1 MTTTKSPRRRIGCAL
16 LIGAGLLLIVALAAG
31 GVIWQRRI
39 TADTTGLPP
48 GWQLVSATQG
58 TLEATVDATGDVEP
72 VTQAQLNFEVHGTVT
87 EVLVKAGDQVTLDQP
102 LARIDTTDLQLGLE
116 KAQADLLQQRADY
129 QALLEGATPQ
139 EIAEAQA
146 RIARAQSQYQ
156 QTASSVTEADIAAA
170 RADLERAQ
178 ARLERLA
185 SGPETKDRVE
195 AETAVQR
202 AEATLA
208 EARSQLAAAKERAR
222 LDMET
227 AANEVRNRQDE
238 YSQIYWDN
246 REQEQVLRR
255 LNRELPQA
263 DKDKEAAALRA
274 IQDAETTLEQRRI
287 AYEEARTAEITT
299 LQQNEASLRDA
310 QAKLDDVLSGS
321 RPEDL
326 ADARADV
333 QRAQAKLAELTGA
346 RRSSTLAAEQASV
359 TEAQMQLE
367 KLLADPQASEFA
379 RAEAAIARAEI
390 AVKEAQRD
398 LERATLTAPFAAT
411 VTRVNLHVGERS
423 DTPSGS
429 SSNAAI
435 IIADV
440 QHLQV
445 KVPIDE
451 LDIAQVDIEQQVR
464 VILDALPESDV
475 AGTVTDIAPTADKS
489 DQGTTT
495 YEVTVA
501 LDAGDA
507 PVRAGMTAV
516 VEIVTL
522 RKEDVVIVP
531 RRAVQSEAG
540 QSFVLL
546 PADGPPPQ
554 PNLPASERR
563 EVQLGLSDREFV
575 EIVSGLEPGDE
586 VLVQDVVTT
595 FNPFGG

>member
-16 LIGAGLLLIVALAAG
+16 LIGASLLLIVALAVG
-31 GVIWQRRI
+31 GAIWQRHI
-39 TADTTGLPP
+39 AADTTDLPP
-48 GWQLVSATQG
+48 GWQLVTATQG

-87 EVLVKAGDQVTLDQP
+87 EVLVKAGDHVTPDQP
-102 LARIDTTDLQLGLE
+102 LARIDTTDLQLSLE

-246 REQEQVLRR
+246 REQEQALRR

-274 IQDAETTLEQRRI
+274 IQDAETVLEQRRI

-411 VTRVNLHVGERS
+411 VTRVNLRVGERS

-429 SSNAAI
+429 SNPAI
-435 IIADV
+435 TIADV
-440 QHLQV
+440 RQLQV

-464 VILDALPESDV
+464 VILDALPESNV
-475 AGTVTDIAPTADKS
+475 TGTVTDIAPTADKS

-495 YEVTVA
+495 YAVTVA

-546 PADGPPPQ
+546 PSDGPPSQ
-554 PNLPASERR
+554 PGLPASERR
-563 EVQLGLSDREFV
+563 AVQLGLSDREFV

>member
-16 LIGAGLLLIVALAAG
+16 LIGGGLLLIVALAAG
-31 GVIWQRRI
+31 GMIWQRRI
-39 TADTTGLPP
+39 AADTTGLPP
-48 GWQLVSATQG
+48 DWQLISATQG

-87 EVLVKAGDQVTLDQP
+87 EVLVKAGDQVTPDQP

-116 KAQADLLQQRADY
+116 KAQADLLQQQADY

-178 ARLERLA
+178 ARLERLS
-185 SGPETKDRVE
+185 SGPEPKDRVE

-202 AEATLA
+202 AESTLA

-227 AANEVRNRQDE
+227 AANEVRNRQEE

-246 REQEQVLRR
+246 REQEQALSR

-299 LQQNEASLRDA
+299 LQQNEASLRDV
-310 QAKLDDVLSGS
+310 QAKLDDVLSGTRS
-321 RPEDL
+321 EDL

-333 QRAQAKLAELTGA
+333 QRAQAKMAELTGA
-346 RRSSTLAAEQASV
+346 RRSSNLAAEQASV
-359 TEAQMQLE
+359 TESQIQLE

-390 AVKEAQRD
+390 VVKEAQRD
-398 LERATLTAPFAAT
+398 LQRATLTAPFAAT
-411 VTRVNLHVGERS
+411 VTRVNLRVGERS

-429 SSNAAI
+429 SSNTAI
-435 IIADV
+435 TIADV
-440 QHLQV
+440 QQLQV

-475 AGTVTDIAPTADKS
+475 TGTVTDIAPTADKS

-546 PADGPPPQ
+546 PSDDPPPQ
-554 PNLPASERR
+554 PDLPASERR